1 MAYLPSPHPPSAADR
16 IAQAC
21 LATYHPLEAKYK
33 PKARSNG
40 VREWTVLAGIVLHS
54 TSSLKGKEKA
64 TAEDDEG
71 YTCVSL
77 GTGVKVLSER
87 ALPVHG
93 DALHDSHAEVL
104 ARRGFV
110 CFLLQEAQR
119 HRDGAQSPW
128 VEPSEDGS
136 MQLREGV
143 EVHLY
148 VSTLPVRALSLQVL
162 ISVW

>member
-1 MAYLPSPHPPSAADR
+1 MAYLPSPRPLSAADH

-21 LATYHPLEAKYK
+21 LSTYHRLEPKYK

-40 VREWTVLAGIVLHS
+40 VREWTVLAGIVLQD
-54 TSSLKGKEKA
+54 KA
-64 TAEDDEG
+64 KEG

-104 ARRGFV
+104 ARRGFI
-110 CFLLQEAQR
+110 CHLLQEAAR
-119 HRDGAQSPW
+119 IIDGSSSEW
-128 VEPSEDGS
+128 VERGDGRT
-136 MQLREGV
+136 MQLRDEI

-148 VSTLPVRALSLQVL
+148 VSTLPVRS
-162 ISVW
+162 